1 MTLRQRNDSTN
12 SLGSEKGQKFH
23 DKKVLLRLAKEAMKR
38 IKYDNTNIG
47 TTMFDENELDGWN
60 FLSERIFELPR
71 NAKFVKVLNH
81 RLAEADN
88 IHKMLLKEESRKN
101 KLKNRSSFKIAA
113 TVMTMEKKIS

>member
-88 IHKMLLKEESRKN
+88 IHKMLIKEEARKN

>member
-1 MTLRQRNDSTN
+1 MTLRKRNDSTN